1 MQARDRSGPRW
12 TRTANPHQSA
22 HLNCKLQARDCSGPR
37 RTRTA
42 NPGSVCSPPDLN
54 CKLVIAVVPAGP
66 QPQRISEDIPD
77 RMQEKMSEDM
87 PDTFAR
93 KNVR

>member
-1 MQARDRSGPRW
+1 MQARDRSGPRP

-22 HLNCKLQARDCSGPR
+22 RLNCKLQARDRSGPR

-42 NPGSVCSPPDLN
+42 NPGSECSPPDLN

-66 QPQRISEDIPD
+66 EQQTQDQSVHRRTSTA
-77 RMQEKMSEDM
+77 SS
-87 PDTFAR
+87 
-93 KNVR
+93 